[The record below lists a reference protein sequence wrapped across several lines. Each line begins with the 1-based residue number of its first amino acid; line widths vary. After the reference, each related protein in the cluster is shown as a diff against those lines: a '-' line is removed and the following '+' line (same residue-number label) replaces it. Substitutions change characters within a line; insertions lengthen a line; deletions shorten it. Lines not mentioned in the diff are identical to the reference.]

1 MPAQEV
7 AVVVEDQD
15 QLKDQDERRDK
26 LITEPPA
33 LDAKDIQED
42 VVELNLADYSASDAA
57 QKAAE

>member
-15 QLKDQDERRDK
+15 QLKDQDERR
-26 LITEPPA
+26 EPPA
-33 LDAKDIQED
+33 LDAQDSQED